1 MSYYN
6 TTPEGRDPQLWRIA
20 EARASFR
27 THLVTYLII
36 NAFLWALW
44 FFGNQNAGRTGIPWP
59 AFASFGW
66 GIGLVFHYL
75 GAFVFTKSNS
85 VEQEYEKLVNKNKQ

>member
-1 MSYYN
+1 MYYSER
-6 TTPEGRDPQLWRIA
+6 TPEGRDPQLWRIA

-27 THLVTYLII
+27 THLTTYLLVNI
-36 NAFLWALW
+36 FLWALW
-44 FFGNQNAGRTGIPWP
+44 FFGNTATGRSGIPWP

-75 GAFVFTKSNS
+75 GAFVFPKSNS
-85 VEQEYEKLVNKNKQ
+85 VEREYEKLISKNK